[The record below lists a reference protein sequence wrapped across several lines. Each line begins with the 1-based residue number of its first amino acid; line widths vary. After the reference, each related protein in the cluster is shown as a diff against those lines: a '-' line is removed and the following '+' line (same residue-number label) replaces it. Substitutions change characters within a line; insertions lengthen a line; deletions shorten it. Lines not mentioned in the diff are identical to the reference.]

1 MSPNAEIVNSEEEKT
16 FLFQT
21 KATVAPESVVI
32 VLGNS
37 RSGKSSLVKGLTR
50 HDKTS
55 GYGAALEYNFMTV
68 QQDFK
73 ESSYSYR
80 TMSAVTALSLPDS
93 LNMPMYILD
102 GDESYSELL
111 QTALIPQLSKTIII
125 LCASWERPEIM
136 LSSLQKWYN
145 IVNTALKAKYTEE
158 EIKEAQNYQIKL
170 WQEYEEPKEEGS
182 DSEKTPGIDN
192 HVVFPLGKNILS
204 DNCGASVIVV
214 LTKVDTQLE
223 MSNEKMDKIQYHIRK
238 FCMAIGASLFYTS
251 TKDDKQI
258 QYLGKYLCHRAYN
271 LPFFR
276 APNVTERDCVLIPA
290 GWDDENK
297 LDILKETITNLEEFF
312 HEITD
317 FTPKLKSKE
326 PALVEVEDEQVFL
339 KKIHNIEP
347 VQNNKRPINIVDP
360 EPGMQSNSVLASF
373 FNNLIKPKEP
383 QTSMAI
389 GSVITSATNSGT
401 ASPAPSLS

>member
-1 MSPNAEIVNSEEEKT
+1 MKRKKT

-37 RSGKSSLVKGLTR
+37 RSGKSSLVRCLTR
-50 HDKTS
+50 HDKVS

-111 QTALIPQLSKTIII
+111 QTAFIPQLSKTIVI
-125 LCASWERPEIM
+125 LCATWERPETM
-136 LSSLQKWYN
+136 LSSLQKWYD
-145 IVNTALKAKYTEE
+145 IFKQALKVKYTEE
-158 EIKEAQNYQIKL
+158 EIGEAQKCQVKL

-182 DSEKTPGIDN
+182 DSEKTPGIDS
-192 HVVFPLGKNILS
+192 HVVFPLGENILS
-204 DNCGASVIVV
+204 DNCGASVIVA

-238 FCMAIGASLFYTS
+238 FCMSIGASLFYTS

-276 APNVTERDCVLIPA
+276 APNVTDRDCVLIPA

-297 LDILKETITNLEEFF
+297 LDILKETITNPEELFND
-312 HEITD
+312 ITD

-326 PALVEVEDEQVFL
+326 PVLVEVEDEQVFL

-347 VQNNKRPINIVDP
+347 IQNNKRPINIVES

-383 QTSMAI
+383 QTSI
-389 GSVITSATNSGT
+389 SVSGVTTSTTNSGT

>member
-1 MSPNAEIVNSEEEKT
+1 MSPNAEIVTCEEEKT

-37 RSGKSSLVKGLTR
+37 RSGKSSLVKCLTR
-50 HDKTS
+50 HDKVS

-111 QTALIPQLSKTIII
+111 QTAFIPQLSRTIII
-125 LCASWERPEIM
+125 LCASWERPETM
-136 LSSLQKWYN
+136 LSNLKKWYD
-145 IVNTALKAKYTEE
+145 IVNAALKVRYTEE
-158 EIKEAQNYQIKL
+158 EIAEAQKYQIKL

-182 DSEKTPGIDN
+182 DLEKNSGMDN
-192 HVVFPLGKNILS
+192 HVVLPLGKNILS

-223 MSNEKMDKIQYHIRK
+223 MSNEEMDKIQYHIRK
-238 FCMAIGASLFYTS
+238 FCMSIGASLFYTS

-258 QYLGKYLCHRAYN
+258 Q
-271 LPFFR
+271 

-297 LDILKETITNLEEFF
+297 LDILKETITNPEELF
-312 HEITD
+312 HNTTD

-326 PALVEVEDEQVFL
+326 PVLVQVEDEQVFL

-347 VQNNKRPINIVDP
+347 IQNNKRPINIV
-360 EPGMQSNSVLASF
+360 ESESGMQSNSVLASF

-383 QTSMAI
+383 QPSITL
-389 GSVITSATNSGT
+389 GGVTTSATNSGT